1 MTRLWDYLRGPGR
14 NEIQAWAKQQKLGV
28 RERAQLNQ
36 KLDMLERVGFD
47 TACSLEFLAG
57 TSGGYPHIFK
67 LVVRSQRMLRPML
80 CRGPIEP
87 KGEATLL
94 CGAIEKDFELLPAD
108 AARRADENRLRLMD
122 AARLGEER
130 RMPHERF

>member
-1 MTRLWDYLRGPGR
+1 
-14 NEIQAWAKQQKLGV
+14 
-28 RERAQLNQ
+28 
-36 KLDMLERVGFD
+36 
-47 TACSLEFLAG
+47 
-57 TSGGYPHIFK
+57 
-67 LVVRSQRMLRPML
+67 ML